1 MAHLHVAAV
10 VLRDDAGRVLLVHK
24 SGTVRFM
31 LPGGKVEPGES
42 PEETAI
48 REIAEEVGIELNSE
62 GLQLLGVFEAP
73 AANEPGQTVRGHM
86 FVHDYPGG
94 ARALEEIAE
103 LLWFT
108 PGEAREDLAPLFEY
122 HVLPLLT

>member
-1 MAHLHVAAV
+1 MANLHVAAV
-10 VLRDDAGRVLLVHK
+10 VLRDDAGRILLVRK

-31 LPGGKVEPGES
+31 LPGGKLEPGES
-42 PEETAI
+42 PKETAI
-48 REIAEEVGIELNSE
+48 REIAEEIGVELDGD

-73 AANEPGQTVRGHM
+73 AANEPGLTVRGHM

-94 ARALEEIAE
+94 ARASGEIAE
-103 LLWFT
+103 VLWFT
-108 PGEAREDLAPLFEY
+108 PGEVRADLAPLFEH